1 MLETTIFGCSLFR
14 DFSLQVYSRRKIM
27 HEVRVVVPPF
37 LHNVS
42 QIWLNSFHKDFELER
57 NSDSSYK
64 LEDYSIWIIPLLSR
78 G

>member
-37 LHNVS
+37 KHIAS
-42 QIWLNSFHKDFELER
+42 QIWLNSFHKECELER

-64 LEDYSIWIIPLLSR
+64 LVDYSIWIIPLLSR